1 MPEAPT
7 PLHGPSG
14 RHAALR
20 VAPIEAPGVRVRLL
34 SPLSRWVLRG
44 PDALA
49 DPLGQAVLGAALP
62 LAPLA
67 SAQAGPCAALRLGPD
82 EWLLLAEDGARLA
95 LPAVNAPYSLVDVGH
110 RNAAIELDGPAATE
124 LLAAGCP
131 LDLDP
136 CAFPPGSCTR
146 TLFGAVEIVLW
157 RPGAEPR
164 FHIEV
169 WRSFAMPLWAHLA
182 EAAQDI

>member
-7 PLHGPSG
+7 PGHAPSG
-14 RHAALR
+14 RYPALR
-20 VAPIEAPGVRVRLL
+20 VAPIEASGVRVRPL

-44 PDALA
+44 PDELA
-49 DPLGQAVLGAALP
+49 EPVGQAVLGAALP

-67 SAQAGPCAALRLGPD
+67 SEQAGPRAALRLGPD
-82 EWLLLAEDGARLA
+82 EWLLLAEDGARLTV
-95 LPAVNAPYSLVDVGH
+95 PAVNAPYSLVDVGH
-110 RNAAIELDGPAATE
+110 RNIAVELDGPAAAE

-136 CAFPPGSCTR
+136 AAFPPGSSTR

-164 FHIEV
+164 FHVEV
-169 WRSFAMPLWAHLA
+169 WRSFAAHLWAHLA
-182 EAAQDI
+182 EAAQDL

>member
-1 MPEAPT
+1 MPEAPA
-7 PLHGPSG
+7 PALAPSG
-14 RHAALR
+14 RHPALSA
-20 VAPIEAPGVRVRLL
+20 APIAAPGVRVRPL

-44 PDALA
+44 PDTLA

-67 SAQAGPCAALRLGPD
+67 SAQAGPRASLRLGPD

-95 LPAVNAPYSLVDVGH
+95 LPAVNAPYSLVDIGH
-110 RNAAIELDGPAATE
+110 RNAALELDGPAAAE

-136 CAFPPGSCTR
+136 AAFPPSSCTR

-164 FHIEV
+164 FHLEV
-169 WRSFAMPLWAHLA
+169 WRSFAAHLWAHLA
-182 EAAQDI
+182 EAAQDL